1 MISFT
6 TLLWLAAAIERNLG
20 IPDGAFANRPRP
32 WFRPA
37 RGRWNVDHRT
47 AVSTIYKA
55 SIALWLFGALHAAI
69 DMAQHAPSQWIS
81 PTWANLIALV
91 AAVVLTILGGWLVG
105 REKLRTSDRLRR
117 TAAKAVDLAEKLDM
131 AVLGDSE
138 EFRSLCEELA
148 DAKADIVQT
157 RARFLSQLQ
166 PDAIAHYVAK
176 GSPKWTAAQA
186 VAVITDLAPEW
197 LYDSATSRRRPI

>member
-1 MISFT
+1 
-6 TLLWLAAAIERNLG
+6 
-20 IPDGAFANRPRP
+20 
-32 WFRPA
+32 
-37 RGRWNVDHRT
+37 
-47 AVSTIYKA
+47 
-55 SIALWLFGALHAAI
+55 
-69 DMAQHAPSQWIS
+69 MAQHAPSQWIS

-157 RARFLSQLQ
+157 RARFLSQHQ